1 MPDSRENLL
10 LISDFNI
17 EVLRGHV
24 KNDEQL
30 PLLDSPLTP
39 FGQVFQVLLNPGLP
53 VWSPSPD
60 YTLVWTRPESVL
72 PSFEAAL
79 NLQQVSVNSL
89 IEEVDQFCDAV
100 GDMSSRTKYT
110 FVPTWTMDPR
120 FRGHGMLEMAP
131 GIGVK
136 ALLVRANLRL
146 AEKLSESSNVVVL
159 DAERW
164 ISAAGI
170 SAYNPKLWYLSK
182 VPFDNI
188 VFKSAI
194 SDLKAAIR
202 GIRGE
207 ARKLVVVDL
216 DDTLWGGI
224 VGDLGWENIQLGG
237 HDAVGEAFVDFQR
250 SLKALSQRGVL
261 LGIVSKNTEEVA
273 LNTIRS
279 HPEMVLS
286 LDDFAGWRINWDD
299 KAANIVDLV
308 DELQLGLQS
317 VVFIDDNPAERGRIN
332 DVLPE
337 ILVPEWPA
345 NKLMYASALCELD
358 CFDAPRLSAEDRNRS
373 RMYNAERVRRQTRKE
388 VTSVDEWL
396 RTLNVEVFVEELNGG
411 NLARATQLLNKTNQM
426 NLSTR
431 RLTESKFHEWAGEN
445 KNHTWAFRAK
455 DRYGDSGLIG
465 LVSVKEKDDEI
476 SIVDFVL
483 SCRVMGRKIEETML
497 HIVGEYCA
505 ALRANAFVA
514 DFIETSKNKPCHDF
528 LLRSGMTQGPG
539 ASRFRWTKKDPYP
552 LPDTVQLHDER
563 QQVEL
568 SPSQSPYYAI

>member
-1 MPDSRENLL
+1 MANSRESIL
-10 LISDFNI
+10 LISDFNVDVMRGYI
-17 EVLRGHV
+17 E
-24 KNDEQL
+24 NDEHL
-30 PLLDSPLTP
+30 PLLDSTPAP
-39 FGQVFQVLLNPGLP
+39 FGQVFQLLLSPELP
-53 VWSPSPD
+53 VWSERPD

-79 NLQQVSVNSL
+79 HLQEVSVTSIL
-89 IEEVDQFCDAV
+89 EEVDHFCDAV
-100 GDMSSRTKYT
+100 ADMSSRTNYT
-110 FVPTWTMDPR
+110 FVPTWTMNPR
-120 FRGHGMLEMAP
+120 FRGHGMLEMTP
-131 GIGVK
+131 GVGVK
-136 ALLVRANLRL
+136 ELLVRANLRL
-146 AEKLSESSNVVVL
+146 AEKLSESSNLVVL
-159 DAERW
+159 DADRW
-164 ISAAGI
+164 ISTAGI
-170 SAYNPKLWYLSK
+170 NAYNPKLWYLSK
-182 VPFDNI
+182 VPFDNM
-188 VFKSAI
+188 VFKAAI

-224 VGDLGWENIQLGG
+224 VGDLGWEHIQLGG

-250 SLKALSQRGVL
+250 SLKALSHKGIL

-299 KAANIVDLV
+299 KAANVVDLV

-332 DVLPE
+332 DALPE

-358 CFDAPRLSAEDRNRS
+358 CFDAPALSAEDRNRS
-373 RMYNAERVRRQTRKE
+373 RMYSAERVRRQSRRK
-388 VTSVDEWL
+388 VTSLDEWL
-396 RTLNVEVFVEELNGG
+396 KTLNVKVQVLALDDS
-411 NLARATQLLNKTNQM
+411 NLTRATQLLNKTNQM

-431 RLTESKFHEWAGEN
+431 RLTETEFHKWAGDGN
-445 KNHTWAFRAK
+445 NHTWVFMVS
-455 DRYGDSGLIG
+455 DRYGDSGLTG
-465 LVSVKEKDDEI
+465 LASVTVEGDIVSI
-476 SIVDFVL
+476 TDFIL

-497 HIVGEYCA
+497 HVVSNYCA
-505 ALRANAFVA
+505 TLRANAFIA

-528 LLRSGMTQGPG
+528 LLRSGMAQDPG
-539 ASRFRWTKKDPYP
+539 TTEFNWAMVVPYP
-552 LPDTVQLHDER
+552 LPGAIQLRDES
-563 QQVEL
+563 QQAQL
-568 SPSQSPYYAI
+568 SSSQSSQSTK